1 MIREKLVERGVGAHK
16 GFRWRGHE
24 ISRLEG
30 LSDAVFGFAITL
42 LVVSLEVPK
51 TFGELI
57 GMMNGLGAFAIS
69 FLMLFIVWWNHY
81 RFFRRYGLQDNIT
94 IWLNA
99 VLLFVVLFY
108 VYPLKFLFTWLV
120 SFFTGGRGLTQLPDG
135 TTTAMVETQQIP
147 TLMIIFGIGY
157 VSVFFVFVLLYLHAY
172 RKRFELDL
180 DELERF
186 DTRAEL
192 RECVINVAVG
202 LVSIALASTGGR
214 GYAALSGWIYMLLG
228 PILAVNGFIMG
239 ARRQKMEKRF
249 SVEAEAAQTRFIEA
263 DEERETNT

>member
-1 MIREKLVERGVGAHK
+1 MIREKMVEKGLGEKR

-24 ISRLEG
+24 VSRLEG

-51 TFGELI
+51 TFNELT

-81 RFFRRYGLQDNIT
+81 RFFRRYGLQDTFT

-120 SFFTGGRGLTQLPDG
+120 SVFTGGRGLVQLPDG
-135 TTTAMVETQQIP
+135 TMTSMVDNAQTP
-147 TLMIIFGIGY
+147 KLMIIFGIGY
-157 VSVFFVFVLLYLHAY
+157 VAVFSIFVLLYWHAY
-172 RKRFELDL
+172 RKRYELDL
-180 DELERF
+180 NELERF
-186 DTRAEL
+186 DTRNEMQESA
-192 RECVINVAVG
+192 INVVFG
-202 LVSIALASTGGR
+202 LISIGLASIGGR
-214 GYAALSGWIYMLLG
+214 GYAALAGWIYMLLG
-228 PILAVNGFIMG
+228 PAMAAHGYMMG
-239 ARRQKMEKRF
+239 ARRQKMEKRLEI
-249 SVEAEAAQTRFIEA
+249 EAETA
-263 DEERETNT
+263 

>member
-1 MIREKLVERGVGAHK
+1 MIREKLAERGVGAEK
-16 GFRWRGHE
+16 GFRWRGHD

-42 LVVSLEVPK
+42 LVVSLEVPQ
-51 TFGELI
+51 TFSELI

-69 FLMLFIVWWNHY
+69 FLMLFIVWFNHY
-81 RFFRRYGLQDNIT
+81 RFFRRYGLQDNFT
-94 IWLNA
+94 VWLNA

-120 SFFTGGRGLTQLPDG
+120 SVFMGRGGLAQLADG
-135 TTTAMVETQQIP
+135 TTRAMVEREQIP
-147 TLMIIFGIGY
+147 MLMIIFGIGY
-157 VSVFFVFVLLYLHAY
+157 VAVFFVFVLLYLHAY

-180 DELERF
+180 NELERF

-192 RECVINVAVG
+192 RECVINIAVG
-202 LVSIALASTGGR
+202 LASIALAAIGGR
-214 GYAALSGWIYMLLG
+214 RYAGLSGWIYMLLG
-228 PILAVNGFIMG
+228 PLLGINGFIMG

-249 SVEAEAAQTRFIEA
+249 AVEAEAA
-263 DEERETNT
+263 